1 MNQAAIRPIARGSR
15 PAAAAAAAGFIGLAG
30 FELALTLGAPL
41 GRAAM
46 GGTHTQ
52 LPAGLRIVTGFATLF
67 WPVAALVVLRRGG
80 YRVPLISWR
89 VSRAGTWV
97 LVGLLSLSVLLNLA
111 SSSDWERFLQ
121 APIAA
126 VLAALCLAA
135 VVAGP
140 RAEVDEP
147 SVSHG
152 WSSAVAGALVA
163 PVAPQGQDREA
174 HGVGQQAQ
182 PVPDRGGLALA
193 GTGDQGPGA
202 GLMHSIRPSCPA
214 GIRRPGGRA
223 VGHPGRA
230 AHRRPA
236 SPPP

>member
-111 SSSDWERFLQ
+111 SSSDWERSLH

-126 VLAALCLAA
+126 VLAALCL
-135 VVAGP
+135 VVARGP
-140 RAEVDEP
+140 SGGAE
-147 SVSHG
+147 
-152 WSSAVAGALVA
+152 
-163 PVAPQGQDREA
+163 
-174 HGVGQQAQ
+174 
-182 PVPDRGGLALA
+182 
-193 GTGDQGPGA
+193 
-202 GLMHSIRPSCPA
+202 MPA
-214 GIRRPGGRA
+214 GE
-223 VGHPGRA
+223 
-230 AHRRPA
+230 
-236 SPPP
+236 